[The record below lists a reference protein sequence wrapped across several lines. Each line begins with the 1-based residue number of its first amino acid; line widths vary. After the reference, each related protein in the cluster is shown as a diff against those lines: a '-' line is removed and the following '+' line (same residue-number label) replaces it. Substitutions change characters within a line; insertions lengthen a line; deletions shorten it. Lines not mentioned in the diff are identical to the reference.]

1 MSESGKNTIC
11 KWLLKL
17 GNRLYEFFESAAIY
31 IFVFGGLLL
40 IVTAIVSFYHFLQAN
55 PHL

>member
-1 MSESGKNTIC
+1 MSANSKNSIW
-11 KWLLKL
+11 KKLLKL
-17 GNRLYEFFESAAIY
+17 DNRLSQFFMSAAIY

-40 IVTAIVSFYHFLQAN
+40 IVSAIVSFYHFLQAN